1 MKKRM
6 TRILVSTLLAAT
18 VCAPL
23 VTTNTVMAESVA
35 DPAPSITPDNANGKK
50 ILFDNTHAQ
59 TAGAAD
65 WVIDGGFSDYAQ
77 GLANEGYFIQEL
89 RKDTPITYE
98 DLSGYDAFI
107 IPEANVPFKVE
118 EQDAIEQYV
127 NDGGS
132 VFFIADHYNA
142 DRNKN
147 RWDAAEVFNGYRR
160 GAYDDPAKGM
170 DNGEKNSEAMQNVES
185 SDWLAETFGVRFRY
199 NAVGDVNATEI
210 VPATESFGITEGVES
225 VAMHAGAT
233 VAILDPEVAKGIV
246 YLPEGLDSSD
256 KWGSAVDQGVYEG
269 GGVDEGAYV
278 AIAKKG
284 AGKAAFIGDSS
295 AVEDATPKYKN
306 EETGRTKTTYD
317 GYKEQDDAALL
328 LQLTDWL
335 AEQEDYTTFAE
346 TGITLDEATSILDFE
361 VPENSTEPQ
370 SEPWAEPSANYKW
383 YDPSTFAKG
392 SYGYDGEETDPP
404 TEEAGYYLCIPDKI
418 VANQEL
424 PLTIRLTGMEPNT
437 TINNLK
443 VGAYL
448 TGGEQ
453 IGEFKEISSEW
464 TGTYGYSNEF
474 SVVTDENG
482 NAVKNLV
489 FRLKDGVKGAFNM
502 RIKKGSSNIITQSC
516 EAVEEATDNY
526 PEIGTPVYSII
537 KPVDI
542 KNGTVMTL
550 TMQIKNLNPGQTLS
564 DVRIGAYLTGGQQ
577 IGEFIEPGSNWTGNY
592 GYSDYYSLTADAEGN
607 ITKTLLFQIDGSI
620 TGSANIRIKCG
631 SDNVFTEAITIA
643 E

>member
-18 VCAPL
+18 VCTPL
-23 VTTNTVMAESVA
+23 FTTTTVMAESA
-35 DPAPSITPDNANGKK
+35 TDPAPSITPDNANGKK

-77 GLANEGYFIQEL
+77 GLANEGYFVQEL
-89 RKDTPITYE
+89 RKDEPIKYE

-160 GAYDDPAKGM
+160 GAYDDPTKGM
-170 DNGEKNSEAMQNVES
+170 DNEEKNSEAMQNVES

-306 EETGRTKTTYD
+306 EETGRT
-317 GYKEQDDAALL
+317 
-328 LQLTDWL
+328 
-335 AEQEDYTTFAE
+335 
-346 TGITLDEATSILDFE
+346 
-361 VPENSTEPQ
+361 
-370 SEPWAEPSANYKW
+370 
-383 YDPSTFAKG
+383 
-392 SYGYDGEETDPP
+392 
-404 TEEAGYYLCIPDKI
+404 
-418 VANQEL
+418 
-424 PLTIRLTGMEPNT
+424 
-437 TINNLK
+437 
-443 VGAYL
+443 
-448 TGGEQ
+448 
-453 IGEFKEISSEW
+453 
-464 TGTYGYSNEF
+464 
-474 SVVTDENG
+474 
-482 NAVKNLV
+482 
-489 FRLKDGVKGAFNM
+489 
-502 RIKKGSSNIITQSC
+502 
-516 EAVEEATDNY
+516 
-526 PEIGTPVYSII
+526 
-537 KPVDI
+537 
-542 KNGTVMTL
+542 
-550 TMQIKNLNPGQTLS
+550 
-564 DVRIGAYLTGGQQ
+564 
-577 IGEFIEPGSNWTGNY
+577 
-592 GYSDYYSLTADAEGN
+592 
-607 ITKTLLFQIDGSI
+607 
-620 TGSANIRIKCG
+620 
-631 SDNVFTEAITIA
+631 
-643 E
+643 